1 MKRYDKNFV
10 KPDAGYILVT
20 VAVFLI
26 VLLAVVALAVDI
38 GVSYSMRTQN
48 QAAADA
54 AALAGAYTFT
64 DSHKPQPAS
73 AINEATKV
81 ATMNNTHG
89 AAIVA
94 GDVTVTPNVANQR
107 VTVDITRTEPTFFA
121 KVMGFNSVQV
131 HTQAIAEAGSQA
143 SNARCMK
150 PVFIPNHLGTLD
162 PCTATTGACAIGQ
175 VLIDSAGN
183 KTTYATSL
191 TAVGAQF
198 TMKPQSPGGAIN
210 PSDFY
215 EINFSGGGGGSTE
228 YEDGLSG
235 CIEDAEALCQNSY
248 EVLTGDKKGPTK
260 QGINTLIG
268 NPPEDSFHAPG
279 QYQHPAGSGPPYYD
293 DSRAL
298 VSAPIVDLCG
308 WNNGAGT
315 SFCPAGRLPAGG
327 NPVLRVVGFAK
338 VFVESV
344 GQNGGT
350 QGDVLARIVDVS
362 PCGPGAPTSNGSTTN
377 GFPLRLVRAP

>member
-1 MKRYDKNFV
+1 MKRYNKNLV

-26 VLLAVVALAVDI
+26 VLLAVVALAVDV

-64 DSHKPQPAS
+64 DSNKAQPAS
-73 AINEATKV
+73 AVNEATKV

-89 AAIVA
+89 AAIVP
-94 GDVTVTPNVANQR
+94 GDVTVTPDVANRR

-121 KVMGFNSVQV
+121 KVIGFNSVQV
-131 HTQAIAEAGSQA
+131 HTTAIAEAGSQA
-143 SNARCMK
+143 SSQRCEK
-150 PVFIPNHLGTLD
+150 PIFIPNTLGTLP
-162 PCTATTGACAIGQ
+162 PCGPMGACATNQ

-183 KTTYATSL
+183 KTTYATNL
-191 TAVGAQF
+191 AGTQF
-198 TMKPQSPGGAIN
+198 VMKPQSPGGALN

-215 EINFSGGGGGSTE
+215 EINFGGGGGGSPE
-228 YEDGLSG
+228 YEQGIAG
-235 CIEDAEALCQNSY
+235 CLDNFEVLCQNSY
-248 EVLTGDKKGPTK
+248 EVLTGNKKGPTK
-260 QGINTLIG
+260 DGINALIG
-268 NPPEDSFHAPG
+268 YPPEDSYHAPG

-298 VSAPIVDLCG
+298 VSAPIVDLCS
-308 WNNGAGT
+308 WTDGAGT
-315 SFCPAGRLPAGG
+315 SFCPAGQLPSGG

-338 VFVESV
+338 IFVESV
-344 GQNGGT
+344 GQPGPT
-350 QGDVLARIVDVS
+350 QGDVVARFIDAA
-362 PCGPGAPTSNGSTTN
+362 PCGPGAPTSNGSTVN